1 MSLGPYHKVL
11 VTGLRLELL
20 QNNQA
25 TARAYVYQSTSRFS
39 SSNKQTIYEPNKL
52 MLWQIGT
59 DLSSLYKSWD
69 QIMN

>member
-1 MSLGPYHKVL
+1 MNPSPYHKVQ
-11 VTGLRLELL
+11 VTGLQLELL

-25 TARAYVYQSTSRFS
+25 TARAYVYQTSRFS
-39 SSNKQTIYEPNKL
+39 SSNKQTIYKPNKL

-59 DLSSLYKSWD
+59 DLSSLYKTWD